1 MHPSS
6 ELCRVQERLQLDR
19 ADATALD
26 NVRRLATN
34 AAKVWH
40 QEGLLA
46 EKREIRQAN
55 ARRGI
60 RSEEPQELD
69 DDEDDDFSDGED

>member
-6 ELCRVQERLQLDR
+6 ELCRKQERMQLDR
-19 ADATALD
+19 AEATSLD

-40 QEGLLA
+40 QEALVA
-46 EKREIRQAN
+46 EKREIRQAQ
-55 ARRGI
+55 AKLVAGTDY
-60 RSEEPQELD
+60 QKTLD
-69 DDEDDDFSDGED
+69 DDFMDDED

>member
-6 ELCRVQERLQLDR
+6 ELCRKQERLQLDR
-19 ADATALD
+19 AEATSLD

-40 QEGLLA
+40 QEALVA
-46 EKREIRQAN
+46 EKRETRQAQ
-55 ARRGI
+55 AKLAGGADYGK
-60 RSEEPQELD
+60 SLD
-69 DDEDDDFSDGED
+69 DDVMDDED